1 MKKIAILLLSLLL
14 LLPASMDAQRRKKLV
29 KKPTPKKEEV
39 AEEDPRIAQM
49 LASTQRVVFI
59 DSMVVDRSSFLHYI
73 PLSPECGS
81 LVMDDNRG
89 QYTNELNDHRI
100 AATTMTRDSLLHLT
114 SSHLIGQEWT
124 QPVQLKGIDNATAN
138 FPYLMPD
145 GTTLYFAQQGD
156 NSIGGYDIF
165 VTRYDAER
173 GIFLRPENIGMPFA
187 SESDDLLF
195 VVDETYQLG
204 YFVTDRR
211 QPAGK
216 VCIYV
221 FIPSD
226 TRRVYQSE
234 AYSESQLRSLATIH
248 RIADTWGDKSE
259 RSEALKRLAM
269 ARKARQ
275 SVVGKS
281 RLQHTDDSSQSEI
294 DEMRQQASAIQHDL
308 QTKRAEYAQST
319 PAERQ
324 ALRPTILALEQEQE
338 KLLLDIKRKTKEI
351 HNQQYQP

>member
-14 LLPASMDAQRRKKLV
+14 LLPASMDAQRRKKPV
-29 KKPTPKKEEV
+29 KKPTPKEEEV
-39 AEEDPRIAQM
+39 AKEDPRIAQM
-49 LASTQRVVFI
+49 LASTQRVVFV
-59 DSMVVDRSSFLHYI
+59 DSMVVDRSDFIRHI

-100 AATTMTRDSLLHLT
+100 AATAMAGDSLLHLT

-124 QPVQLKGIDNATAN
+124 QPVQLKGIDNAKAN

-145 GTTLYFAQQGD
+145 GTTLYFAQRGD
-156 NSIGGYDIF
+156 KSIGGYDIF
-165 VTRYDAER
+165 VTRYDAEQ

-187 SESDDLLF
+187 SESDDLLY

-204 YFVTDRR
+204 YFVTGRR
-211 QPAGK
+211 QPADK

-234 AYSESQLRSLATIH
+234 AYSESQLRSLAAIN
-248 RIADTWGDKSE
+248 RIADTWGNNSE
-259 RSEALKRLAM
+259 RADALKRLAN
-269 ARKARQ
+269 ARKA
-275 SVVGKS
+275 SLTVAGKS
-281 RLQHTDDSSQSEI
+281 GLKYSDKGSLSEI

-338 KLLLDIKRKTKEI
+338 KLLLDIKRKNKEI